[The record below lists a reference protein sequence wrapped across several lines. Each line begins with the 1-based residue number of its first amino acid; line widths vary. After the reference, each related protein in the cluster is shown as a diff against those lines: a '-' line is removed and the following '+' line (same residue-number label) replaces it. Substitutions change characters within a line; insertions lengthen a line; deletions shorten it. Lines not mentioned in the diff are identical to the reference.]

1 MQAITGTQCGDLLA
15 MWLGK
20 ASTPEDAKLIAKEV
34 GFNDS
39 PFFGAEKKKVQL
51 MGELVMVN
59 TALAIFAVNQVFDA
73 REAKSIIDPFL
84 SIANKSIFSVIEKKD
99 SDFKRRYE
107 LRMSEYF
114 RILSEDK
121 PALGISF
128 SFMSN
133 LGLNP
138 LSNLQ
143 GQILVAA
150 RFGDSLTKT
159 LDVLRRMTLSSGSPL
174 QEFEGEIESWPVG
187 QAKTAL
193 LLIKAILSGNS
204 ELIDKLYPELT
215 VSQFKAVEAVIRKM
229 EDARDV

>member
-1 MQAITGTQCGDLLA
+1 

-20 ASTPEDAKLIAKEV
+20 VSMLENAKLVANEV

-39 PFFGAEKKKVQL
+39 PFFGAEKKKIRL

-73 REAKSIIDPFL
+73 RGAKSIIDPFL

-107 LRMSEYF
+107 QRMSEYF
-114 RILSEDK
+114 RLLSEYK
-121 PALGISF
+121 PAIELSF
-128 SFMSN
+128 SFMKN
-133 LGLNP
+133 LGLDP
-138 LSNLQ
+138 LGNLK
-143 GQILVAA
+143 GQVLIAA
-150 RFGDSLTKT
+150 RFGDSLTET
-159 LDVLRRMTLSSGSPL
+159 LDVLRRMTLSFEDPL
-174 QEFEGEIESWPVG
+174 QEFEHEIESWPVS

-193 LLIKAILSGNS
+193 LLIKAILSGNN

-215 VSQFKAVEAVIRKM
+215 VSQFKSVESVIIKM
-229 EDARDV
+229 EDAQDA